1 MFLFFNQNEKGIIKK
16 VERDSVPFKTS
27 YNTRILLQ
35 KNENINYD
43 NIKSRGPFPPNQNI
57 LVIVDNMD
65 ESLSDYI
72 YDDNDNDESVDRD
85 NNNKFGIKDTDNFDL
100 NGNNDNE
107 NDNKKGKNNNE
118 DDKNKK
124 HGIKNKN
131 KNNNKINEKI
141 KMYKK
146 KKVEFTISDYDPSDE
161 NYSEMDFDDDEND
174 IKHDKGF
181 IESIKKEQR
190 LIKKNYEFSY
200 ENQKY
205 SNFVLMFLTE
215 IIDKIYIIK
224 ILLFTRKFD
233 LLTMQLSI
241 YLLCHTLLLIL
252 LAVFFDIKTIQK
264 IWNTENYP
272 GLGFYLLYGLI
283 ACIAIWI
290 VYTIILCLWS
300 NNDKIKDLL
309 KLIHNCKKYKVNRD
323 KNIKKKYDSVAW
335 KIKFKVIVYS
345 IIEFLFLGFC
355 FIYFVTFCTVYT
367 GTMGKVFKAYGI
379 ALIEVLIIKIIY
391 GIVLGILRKVS
402 LAKQKRTLYNVVLF
416 MDTYLV

>member
-1 MFLFFNQNEKGIIKK
+1 
-16 VERDSVPFKTS
+16 
-27 YNTRILLQ
+27 
-35 KNENINYD
+35 
-43 NIKSRGPFPPNQNI
+43 
-57 LVIVDNMD
+57 MD

-72 YDDNDNDESVDRD
+72 YDNSEESEDKKDKLGIENSDEDII
-85 NNNKFGIKDTDNFDL
+85 NNN
-100 NGNNDNE
+100 NG
-107 NDNKKGKNNNE
+107 NDNKNNKN
-118 DDKNKK
+118 DKDKK

-131 KNNNKINEKI
+131 KSKNKSFNEKV

-146 KKVEFTISDYDPSDE
+146 EKVEFSISDYDPSDE
-161 NYSEMDFDDDEND
+161 NYSEMDFDDDGD

-233 LLTMQLSI
+233 LLTVQLSI
-241 YLLCHTLLLIL
+241 YVLCHTLLLIL
-252 LAVFFDIKTIQK
+252 LALFFDIKTIQK

-272 GLGFYLLYGLI
+272 GLGFYLLYGFI
-283 ACIAIWI
+283 ACIVIWI

-323 KNIKKKYDSVAW
+323 EIIKKKYDNVAW

-345 IIEFLFLGFC
+345 IIEFLLLGFC

-367 GTMGKVFKAYGI
+367 GTMSKVFKAYGI

-402 LAKQKRTLYNVVLF
+402 LTKQKKTLYDVVLF